1 MLITYNREKLLNAI
15 VYFSANTSL
24 CGIVKLFKLLYF
36 LDFEHY
42 KQTGR
47 SVTGL
52 DYYAWK
58 MGPVPVDLYEEM
70 PVPEPDLAEKV
81 RINPIQTRFENPLFQ
96 IEPKAEFDSSH
107 FTRRELTIL
116 KDLADRYEM
125 SKADEMIEATHVET
139 LPWHRVYN
147 VEHQQRGKI
156 PYEYALSED
165 EADLIR
171 DLEQEHREIVE
182 AYDES
187 GNDTSRSAVHIR

>member
-15 VYFSANTSL
+15 VYFSKNTSL

-52 DYYAWK
+52 HYYAWK

-70 PVPEPDLAEKV
+70 PVPEPDLAERVKV
-81 RINPIQTRFENPLFQ
+81 TPIKTRFDNPMFL
-96 IEPKAEFDSSH
+96 IEAKTEFDSSH
-107 FTRRELTIL
+107 FTRRELSL
-116 KDLADRYEM
+116 LQSLAYRYDL
-125 SKADEMIEATHVET
+125 SNADEMIEATHVET

-147 VEHQQRGKI
+147 IEQRRRGEI
-156 PYEYALSED
+156 PYAYALLDD
-165 EADLIR
+165 EAELIR
-171 DLEQEHREIVE
+171 DLEQEHKEIVE
-182 AYDES
+182 AYNES
-187 GNDTSRSAVHIR
+187 GNDTSRPAFQVP

>member
-1 MLITYNREKLLNAI
+1 MLISHDREKLINAV
-15 VYFSANTSL
+15 VYFSKNTSM

-58 MGPVPVDLYEEM
+58 MGPVPEDLYEEL

-81 RINPIQTRFENPLFQ
+81 KIIAIPTSYEHPMFL
-96 IEPKAEFDSSH
+96 IEPKAEFDPSH
-107 FTRRELTIL
+107 FTKRELSIL
-116 KDLADRYEM
+116 KDLANRYGL

-139 LPWHRVYN
+139 LPWNRVYN
-147 VEHQQRGKI
+147 VEKRRRELI
-156 PYEYALSED
+156 PYEYALNTD
-165 EADLIR
+165 EVELVR
-171 DLEQEHREIVE
+171 DLEQEHQEVIE
-182 AYDES
+182 AYDDT
-187 GNDTSRSAVHIR
+187 GNSSVRSSV